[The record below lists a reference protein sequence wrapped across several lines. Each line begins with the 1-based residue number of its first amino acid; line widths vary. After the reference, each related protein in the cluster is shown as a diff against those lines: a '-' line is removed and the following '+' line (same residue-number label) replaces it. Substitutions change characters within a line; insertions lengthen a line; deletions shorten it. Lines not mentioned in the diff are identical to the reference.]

1 MRTVSG
7 FVFALL
13 SAGLTLLWVAP
24 STAEAQQMPALP
36 TGVRLVLAR
45 CDSIVDRKSLLEQ
58 LRIELLSI
66 GVVDI
71 DIVDPETGSSTRNA
85 SNADRIATLHV
96 YFPECDNDAGLV
108 NLRISDR
115 LTAKYMERALVVS
128 DVVANARPRAVALA
142 IVELLR
148 ASWLE
153 LVLQPQNENDSGPSN
168 EVRSRLVTHLKEK
181 TVDESDDRKT
191 PEERAKEIDAARTAQ
206 EETARDQRW
215 DKKRL
220 EWLAG
225 ARLFPQ
231 GGAGDLSTTVSMSLA
246 MNRKLRLHIGGI
258 AAGGG
263 VSPQVIAGDTS
274 LEVHT
279 FEAAGRL
286 GLALAGGSDP
296 EIEILPAVEV
306 GWARLTGGGLR
317 ELNRALAIGGLH
329 STLRTSIAK
338 GVDGIF
344 GAQVGY
350 VLTPVE
356 RSSNGR
362 NLGGFAGPV
371 IGVTVG
377 LAGIL

>member
-1 MRTVSG
+1 
-7 FVFALL
+7 
-13 SAGLTLLWVAP
+13 
-24 STAEAQQMPALP
+24 MPALP

-128 DVVANARPRAVALA
+128 DVVESARPRAVALA

-153 LVLQPQNENDSGPSN
+153 LVLQPQNDDDSGPSN

-181 TVDESDDRKT
+181 AVDEADERKT
-191 PEERAKEIDAARTAQ
+191 PEQRAREIDAERTTL
-206 EETARDQRW
+206 EEAARDERW

-225 ARLFPQ
+225 ARLFPE
-231 GGAGDLSTTVSMSLA
+231 GGAGDLSTTVSMSFA
-246 MNRKLRLHIGGI
+246 INRKLRLQVGGV

-263 VSPQVIAGDTS
+263 VNKQRNGANDTIAID
-274 LEVHT
+274 T
-279 FEAAGRL
+279 FEAAGRI
-286 GLALAGGSDP
+286 GLALGGGSDP
-296 EIEILPAVEV
+296 EIEILPAVEI
-306 GWARLTGGGLR
+306 GWARLTGGGVR
-317 ELNRALAIGGLH
+317 EQSRPLAIGCLH

-344 GAQVGY
+344 GVQAGY
-350 VLTPVE
+350 VLAPVE
-356 RSSNGR
+356 VKDY
-362 NLGGFAGPV
+362 GGLAGPV

>member
-1 MRTVSG
+1 
-7 FVFALL
+7 
-13 SAGLTLLWVAP
+13 
-24 STAEAQQMPALP
+24 MPALP

-85 SNADRIATLHV
+85 SQADRIATLHV

-153 LVLQPQNENDSGPSN
+153 LVLQPDDGEEGGPSS
-168 EVRSRLVTHLKEK
+168 EVRSRLVTHLKER

-206 EETARDQRW
+206 EEIARDERW

-225 ARLFPQ
+225 ARLFPE

-246 MNRKLRLHIGGI
+246 MNRKLRLHIGGL

-263 VSPQVIAGDTS
+263 VNTRAVDDEGQTI
-274 LEVHT
+274 EVRS

-296 EIEILPAVEV
+296 EIEILPAVEI
-306 GWARLTGGGLR
+306 GWVRLTSPNAR
-317 ELNRALAIGGLH
+317 ERSRPLATGSLH

-344 GAQVGY
+344 GVQAGY

-356 RSSNGR
+356 MKSKDR
-362 NLGGFAGPV
+362 NLGGLVGPV